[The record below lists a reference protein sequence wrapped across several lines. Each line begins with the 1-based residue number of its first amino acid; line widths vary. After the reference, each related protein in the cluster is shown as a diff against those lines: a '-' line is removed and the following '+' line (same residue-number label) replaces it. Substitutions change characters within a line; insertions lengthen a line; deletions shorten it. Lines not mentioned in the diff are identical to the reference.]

1 MRRRK
6 YSEDTTIAMH
16 QMASNMAEGSIVTQ
30 ALSRYL
36 FQILEFVF
44 EEYIGPQRDR
54 IKELEHR
61 LTVLGGKID

>member
-1 MRRRK
+1 M
-6 YSEDTTIAMH
+6 
-16 QMASNMAEGSIVTQ
+16 
-30 ALSRYL
+30 